1 MSLKKIGFFVNIVD
15 FFQGEYNLREIY
27 FSIKFPLKN
36 VYLNIYPQK
45 IILIKKDSKKMP
57 LEKIGLFFEN
67 IVDFFQDEYNCTYNI
82 LKTYLFNMI
91 K

>member
-36 VYLNIYPQK
+36 VY
-45 IILIKKDSKKMP
+45 
-57 LEKIGLFFEN
+57 
-67 IVDFFQDEYNCTYNI
+67 
-82 LKTYLFNMI
+82 
-91 K
+91 